1 MALATRCP
9 HCNTTFRVAHDQ
21 LKLRAGL
28 VRCGA
33 CKEIFNGIEHLL
45 PQDAPAPAPAPA
57 VPPAAS
63 AASTPSA
70 PQAPSAPPPPEP
82 QRAAAP
88 GKEAEITTEPEPEA
102 AEATEPVASE
112 TDTGSAQEFA
122 AEEDAAPAPPAIA
135 EPSVAATEMETETK
149 ADPDEIPDFAEFLQ
163 LAEAAADDTTTE
175 AAPKEAT
182 PKEETPEDTNTV
194 PPPAAGHDETETVEP
209 PHGANFDED
218 PLTRMTLMDFHDRQ
232 EMPPEAFPHTQ
243 PAGDEVDSIE
253 KTIDELRSRPDRRKP
268 LARRPR
274 NMQAREQAEDEQID
288 AIEAVEEAA
297 DISVADEVE
306 EPSFVRKARRRERF
320 GPLVAWTLGI
330 GSVLLTFALAGQ
342 GIYTFRNQLAARLPK
357 AKPMLI
363 NACAYLGCRV
373 SLPMQIDTI
382 SIEANELQS
391 TGAGKDIFVLTTV
404 LRNRSSLTQAWPNL
418 ELTLKDT
425 NGKPLVRRVFLPRD
439 YLLDPQDVDR
449 GFAPATEQQLKLVF
463 SLAQPDSSGYEV
475 AIFYP

>member
-45 PQDAPAPAPAPA
+45 PQDALAPAPEPA
-57 VPPAAS
+57 VPPAPS
-63 AASTPSA
+63 AASIPSA
-70 PQAPSAPPPPEP
+70 PPAQSAPPPPEP
-82 QRAAAP
+82 QRTADPEKEVEVAA
-88 GKEAEITTEPEPEA
+88 EPESEA
-102 AEATEPVASE
+102 AEASAPAASE
-112 TDTGSAQEFA
+112 TDTGSAKEFA
-122 AEEDAAPAPPAIA
+122 AEEDTAPAPPAIA
-135 EPSVAATEMETETK
+135 EPSTAVTETETK

-163 LAEAAADDTTTE
+163 LAEAAADDTATG
-175 AAPKEAT
+175 AAPKEEI
-182 PKEETPEDTNTV
+182 PKEETPKDTNTV
-194 PPPAAGHDETETVEP
+194 SPPAADHDETETAEP

-274 NMQAREQAEDEQID
+274 NMQAREQAEDEPID
-288 AIEAVEEAA
+288 AIEAAEEAA

-320 GPLVAWTLGI
+320 GPLVAWTLGV
-330 GSVLLTFALAGQ
+330 GSVLLTLALAGQ

-363 NACAYLGCRV
+363 KACAYLGCRV

-391 TGAGKDIFVLTTV
+391 TGAGKDVFVLTTV

-463 SLAQPDSSGYEV
+463 NLAQPDSSGYEV